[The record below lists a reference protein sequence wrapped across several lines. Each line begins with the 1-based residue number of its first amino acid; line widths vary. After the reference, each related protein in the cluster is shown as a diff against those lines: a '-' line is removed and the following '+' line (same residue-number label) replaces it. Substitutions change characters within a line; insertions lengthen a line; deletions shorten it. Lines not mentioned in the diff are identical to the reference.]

1 MYMEISAM
9 IPALTA
15 QAQLPIDIGT
25 AVLDMSLENLETMS
39 DGMKRI
45 MELSVNPG
53 LGANIDISV

>member
-1 MYMEISAM
+1 MEISAL

-25 AVLDMSLENLETMS
+25 AVLDMSLEHLDSMG
-39 DGMKRI
+39 DGMKRM
-45 MELSVNPG
+45 MELSVNPD